1 MKKLYFLLAFM
12 ICIQISLF
20 AQIDI
25 AKIRTE
31 GLNNSQVMDIAF
43 NLTDASGPRLTNSPG
58 YFKAAN
64 WAVNELK
71 KWGLTHVALEPW
83 GEFGKGWELEKSYI
97 AMTAPYYRPLIGFPK
112 TWTKG
117 TSGLK
122 SAELILIDATD
133 SATLEAYR
141 GKLKNKIII
150 VLKKDSI
157 RPSFKPDAKR
167 YTDEELEK
175 MQQAKLPTADPANG
189 RNRRNQMFGNRGT
202 SFSSLLKAMA
212 TQEGALALLSTNT
225 RGKDG
230 TLFVSGGGG
239 YAKDDA
245 ENITDLMIAY
255 EDYMLMQRLLSKGIP
270 VKIDLDV
277 VTQFYTQNLMGHN
290 VVAEIEGTDAALKSE
305 IVMLGGHLDSW
316 QGSVGATDNAAGAA
330 VMMEAVR
337 IIKTSGIQPRRTI
350 RIALWDGEEQ
360 GLHGSRNYVKNHFA
374 DPATMQLKPEF
385 EKVSAY
391 YNLDNGTGKIRG
403 IYLQGNDAARSIF
416 TEWLKPF
423 NDLGATTVTIS
434 NTGGTD
440 HLAFDAVGI
449 PGFQFIQDPIEYNTR
464 THHTNMDSYEHL
476 LPEDLKQA
484 ATIIAAFV
492 LNTANRDERIPRKP
506 LPEPRG
512 K

>member
-1 MKKLYFLLAFM
+1 
-12 ICIQISLF
+12 
-20 AQIDI
+20 
-25 AKIRTE
+25 
-31 GLNNSQVMDIAF
+31 
-43 NLTDASGPRLTNSPG
+43 
-58 YFKAAN
+58 
-64 WAVNELK
+64 
-71 KWGLTHVALEPW
+71 
-83 GEFGKGWELEKSYI
+83 
-97 AMTAPYYRPLIGFPK
+97 
-112 TWTKG
+112 
-117 TSGLK
+117 
-122 SAELILIDATD
+122 
-133 SATLEAYR
+133 
-141 GKLKNKIII
+141 
-150 VLKKDSI
+150 
-157 RPSFKPDAKR
+157 
-167 YTDEELEK
+167 

-360 GLHGSRNYVKNHFA
+360 GLHGSRNYVKIIL
-374 DPATMQLKPEF
+374 P
-385 EKVSAY
+385 
-391 YNLDNGTGKIRG
+391 I
-403 IYLQGNDAARSIF
+403 LQQCN
-416 TEWLKPF
+416 
-423 NDLGATTVTIS
+423 
-434 NTGGTD
+434 
-440 HLAFDAVGI
+440 
-449 PGFQFIQDPIEYNTR
+449 
-464 THHTNMDSYEHL
+464 
-476 LPEDLKQA
+476 
-484 ATIIAAFV
+484 
-492 LNTANRDERIPRKP
+492 
-506 LPEPRG
+506 
-512 K
+512 

>member
-255 EDYMLMQRLLSKGIP
+255 EDYMLM
-270 VKIDLDV
+270 
-277 VTQFYTQNLMGHN
+277 
-290 VVAEIEGTDAALKSE
+290 
-305 IVMLGGHLDSW
+305 
-316 QGSVGATDNAAGAA
+316 
-330 VMMEAVR
+330 
-337 IIKTSGIQPRRTI
+337 
-350 RIALWDGEEQ
+350 
-360 GLHGSRNYVKNHFA
+360 
-374 DPATMQLKPEF
+374 
-385 EKVSAY
+385 
-391 YNLDNGTGKIRG
+391 
-403 IYLQGNDAARSIF
+403 
-416 TEWLKPF
+416 
-423 NDLGATTVTIS
+423 
-434 NTGGTD
+434 
-440 HLAFDAVGI
+440 HLAEQVFLILAVI
-449 PGFQFIQDPIEYNTR
+449 
-464 THHTNMDSYEHL
+464 L
-476 LPEDLKQA
+476 
-484 ATIIAAFV
+484 V
-492 LNTANRDERIPRKP
+492 LRF
-506 LPEPRG
+506 
-512 K
+512 